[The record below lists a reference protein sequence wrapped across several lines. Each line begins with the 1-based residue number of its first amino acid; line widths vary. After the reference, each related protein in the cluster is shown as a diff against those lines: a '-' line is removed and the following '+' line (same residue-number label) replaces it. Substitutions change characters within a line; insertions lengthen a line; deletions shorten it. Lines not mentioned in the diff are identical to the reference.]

1 MNNPPRADSDS
12 DRVALAVA
20 FVPLWADWL
29 IYAGIAVCVFLNA
42 LLGRV
47 RTDADLVPYLD
58 ISDAIRAHLANSVI
72 NAYWFPLYPFLLTLA
87 RAASGF
93 RPQFELMAA
102 RLLDAGI
109 QLLFART
116 ATEQAFD
123 LSVGQETHATA
134 GQEAGAT
141 NPLTRLVRNAG

>member
-20 FVPLWADWL
+20 FVPVWADWL

-116 ATEQAFD
+116 ATEHLISAW
-123 LSVGQETHATA
+123 
-134 GQEAGAT
+134 
-141 NPLTRLVRNAG
+141 VRRPTLQPARRPALQIR